1 MSSYTILM
9 KIPSGN
15 RAGIPGAFSEAASA
29 GPRASRVVSLPVCLF
44 ADEERMTRAEQGVV
58 CSDAR

>member
-1 MSSYTILM
+1 M